1 LEVCLYYFTKVGDL
15 ITDISRRLSIARPRI
30 RQVINFYLPSDAE
43 TLITASGE
51 EIIITKS
58 QYMNIFNEMIREI
71 WVENYNSDNELIE
84 KIKTCQ
90 NAAGLNW
97 YIKTW
102 WLQN

>member
-1 LEVCLYYFTKVGDL
+1 VACLYYFTKVGDL

-30 RQVINFYLPSDAE
+30 RQIINFYLPAGAE
-43 TLITASGE
+43 TLITASNE
-51 EIIITKS
+51 EIIISKS

-71 WVENYNSDNELIE
+71 WVENYNSSNELIE

>member
-1 LEVCLYYFTKVGDL
+1 MT
-15 ITDISRRLSIARPRI
+15 
-30 RQVINFYLPSDAE
+30 
-43 TLITASGE
+43 
-51 EIIITKS
+51 
-58 QYMNIFNEMIREI
+58 IFNEMIREI
-71 WVENYNSDNELIE
+71 WVENYNSSNELIE